1 MAGKA
6 NPVTS
11 EAEPIRTSSPVRGGA
26 SLAVPELR
34 AHQLSKQFSG
44 VRVVKDV
51 TFAVSPGEIVG
62 YLGPNGSGKTTTARM
77 LAGLL
82 EPSAG
87 LVEYGGRRITDDL
100 IAFRRELGFVPEEPY
115 LYPFLSGSEYLQLIG
130 RLREIPEKLLST
142 KIGCFLDLFGLSTAA
157 DQAIASYSKGM
168 RQKIVIS
175 AALLHDPSVLLFD
188 EPEGGLDV
196 TTTLMLRH
204 LVRTLAAR
212 GKAILYS
219 SHILEVVE
227 RVCDRVIVL
236 HQGRVVADDSIA
248 RLRTLL
254 SRNSLEGVFSQL
266 VIRED
271 PETMA
276 RDLADVA
283 ALGV

>member
-1 MAGKA
+1 M
-6 NPVTS
+6 PD
-11 EAEPIRTSSPVRGGA
+11 
-26 SLAVPELR
+26 LR
-34 AHQLSKQFSG
+34 AHRLSKHFSG
-44 VRVVKDV
+44 VRAVKDV
-51 TFAVSPGEIVG
+51 SLTIRPGEIVG

-82 EPSAG
+82 EPSSGVVA
-87 LVEYGGRRITDDL
+87 YDGRDIRDDL
-100 IAFRRELGFVPEEPY
+100 VAFRRLLGYIPEEPY
-115 LYPFLSGSEYLQLIG
+115 LYPFLSGREYLQLVG
-130 RLREIPEKLLST
+130 RLRELPEALLMT
-142 KIGCFLDLFGLSTAA
+142 KIDGFLSLFGLMGAA

-175 AALLHDPSVLLFD
+175 SALLHAPSVVLFD
-188 EPEGGLDV
+188 EPETGLDV

-204 LVRTLAAR
+204 LVRLLAAR

-236 HQGRVVADDSIA
+236 HQGSVVADDSIM

-254 SRNSLEGVFSQL
+254 SKNSLEGVFSDL

-271 PETMA
+271 PEQMA
-276 RDLADVA
+276 RDLADVSGLSA
-283 ALGV
+283 